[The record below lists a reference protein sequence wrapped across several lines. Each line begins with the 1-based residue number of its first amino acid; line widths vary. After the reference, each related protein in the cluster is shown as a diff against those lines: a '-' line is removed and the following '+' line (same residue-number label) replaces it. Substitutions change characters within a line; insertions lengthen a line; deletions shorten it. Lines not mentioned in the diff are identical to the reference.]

1 MSTPSSK
8 VPFIDLRREYVR
20 LKAEIDAAVQG
31 VLTRGYFILGP
42 ENTALEAEFATY
54 CDARHGVLVGSGTD
68 AITLAL
74 RAVGVGPGDEVI
86 TVSHTAVA
94 TVAAIRLTGAQP
106 VLVDVDDETLNIDP
120 SAVEGAMTARTK
132 AVIAVHLYGRPA
144 DVVRLAA
151 LAKQRGV
158 ALIEDAAQAQGA
170 SVGGKAVGSFG
181 HAAAFSFYPTKNI
194 GAYGDGGAIVTND
207 DEIARRV
214 RLLRQYGWGQVRYI
228 SEMEGTNSRMD
239 EMQAAIVRA
248 KLRVAAEDDKARQAH
263 ARAYDE
269 GLRGLPLRLPA
280 RTADTKHAFHL
291 YVVRTPE
298 RDALK
303 KHLADRGIDTAIHY
317 PAAVHQQGP
326 YREMVRGALPVTE
339 RAVSEILSLPLYP
352 DLRRDELDLV
362 VSEVRAFFAG
372 RRA

>member
-1 MSTPSSK
+1 VSAPSSK

-20 LKAEIDAAVQG
+20 LKGEIDAAVQG

-42 ENTALEAEFATY
+42 ENAALEEEFARY
-54 CDARHGVLVGSGTD
+54 CDARHGILLGSGTD
-68 AITLAL
+68 AICLAL
-74 RAVGVGPGDEVI
+74 RAAGIGPGDEVI

-94 TVAAIRLTGAQP
+94 TIAAIRLTGAQP
-106 VLVDVDDETLNIDP
+106 VLVDVDDETLNVDVD
-120 SAVEGAMTARTK
+120 AVDAALTSRTK

-144 DVVRLAA
+144 DVAKLAA
-151 LAKQRGV
+151 LTQRRGI

-170 SVGGKAVGSFG
+170 RVGGKAVGSFG
-181 HAAAFSFYPTKNI
+181 RVAAFSFYPTKNI

-207 DEIARRV
+207 DEIAKQV
-214 RLLRQYGWGQVRYI
+214 RLLRQYGWGKVRYI
-228 SEMEGTNSRMD
+228 SEIEGTNSRMD
-239 EMQAAIVRA
+239 EMQAAIVRV
-248 KLRVAAEDDKARQAH
+248 KLRVAAEDDRARQAH

-269 GLRGLPLRLPA
+269 GLGDLPLRLPT
-280 RTADTKHAFHL
+280 RSPDIKHAFHL

-339 RAVSEILSLPLYP
+339 RAVGEILSLPLYP

-362 VSEVRAFFAG
+362 VAEVRAFFAG